1 MNRIPCTYAIIQFL
15 PFVET
20 GEFANFGVVLYSAA
34 GNRFGYR
41 LAKRRTRIVRFFDKL
56 DQRVFVTAKRELLE
70 ELNRL
75 EQLLKSDTLYGFD
88 DSGKKPFQP
97 ELALAELIRHRETI
111 VRFSPPRAVLA
122 TDFQETLSE
131 LFEHYVEHG
140 FATPQYQEQLLERG
154 VRKVLKDASL
164 SKRFRADTIGDDVY
178 HVRFPFVDSEGH
190 QPISVIK
197 PIDLQQPEATKV
209 LEHGGSWLF
218 RIDQLRKRQLMPRRA
233 LFVIGGR
240 TDDPELKPAQDEIL
254 DALRDREVE
263 LVDRDDAGEIVR
275 FAMNLERR

>member
-1 MNRIPCTYAIIQFL
+1 MNRIPCTYAIVQFL
-15 PFVET
+15 PFIET
-20 GEFANFGVVLYSAA
+20 GEFANFGVVLFSAHE
-34 GNRFGYR
+34 NRFGYR

-56 DQRVFVTAKRELLE
+56 DQRVFVEAKRDLLQ

-75 EQLLKSDTLYGFD
+75 ESLLKSDNLYSFD
-88 DSGKKPFQP
+88 DRGKRPFQP
-97 ELALAELIRHRETI
+97 ELALAQLIRHREAI

-122 TDFQETLSE
+122 VNFEETLTE

-140 FATPQYQEQLLERG
+140 FVTPQYQEQLLEQG

-164 SKRFRADTIGDDVY
+164 SKRFKADTIGDEVY
-178 HVRFPFVDSEGH
+178 HVRFPFVDTAGLR
-190 QPISVIK
+190 PGAVIK
-197 PIDLQQPEATKV
+197 PIDLQQSEATKV

-233 LFVIGGR
+233 LFVVGGR

-254 DALRDREVE
+254 DALRDRDVE
-263 LVDRDDAGEIVR
+263 LVDRDDASEIVR
-275 FAMNLERR
+275 FARNLDQR